1 MFPGM
6 VEGRRQQ
13 SERTAATR
21 KAVLEATLEL
31 LVERGYGGTSTR
43 LAAERAGVSLGAL
56 QHHFRTKADLSVEA
70 LGYAS
75 ERLAEEFIAT
85 STATGDLLDRFGS
98 ILDRLFVVFRGST
111 FVAAVEIHLASRT
124 DPDLQPVVLSLDR
137 EIEALILAS
146 AGGLLPE
153 ICEDPE
159 FDALIWTSVSAV
171 RGLALT
177 AMTPQRD
184 GDAEWRQVRDQLI
197 QLASRITQR
206 EIA

>member
-1 MFPGM
+1 M

-21 KAVLEATLEL
+21 KAVLGATLDL
-31 LVERGYGGTSTR
+31 LVERGYAGTSTR

-70 LGYAS
+70 LSYAS
-75 ERLAEEFIAT
+75 ARLAEEFVAT
-85 STATGDLLDRFGS
+85 SDASGDVLERFGS
-98 ILDRLFVVFRGST
+98 ILDRLFIVFRGST

-124 DPDLQPVVLSLDR
+124 DPDLQAAVLELNR
-137 EIEALILAS
+137 EVESLILDS
-146 AGGLLPE
+146 ARELLPE
-153 ICEDPE
+153 ISDHPE
-159 FDALIWTSVSAV
+159 FPALISTSVSAI

-177 AMTPQRD
+177 VMTPLRD
-184 GDAEWRQVRDQLI
+184 GDAEWGQVREQLI
-197 QLASRITQR
+197 RLGSRIAQP